1 VLCGHH
7 DTVTCATI
15 VTELDMAVSGAKV
28 TSLSYHFY
36 YFASLA
42 PKMGAKHCSQHVCL
56 SFHISHVQT
65 SPNCLCMLPVTVAR
79 SCSDDSVHYIL
90 PVLWMTSCF
99 HIMGQIR
106 AWSLQCSE
114 LFSVTRQVAP
124 LNCAP
129 GGSLLLLIALFM
141 YVYNLR

>member
-7 DTVTCATI
+7 DTVTCVTI

-28 TSLSYHFY
+28 TSLSYDFY

-56 SFHISHVQT
+56 SIHISHVHT

-79 SCSDDSVHYIL
+79 FCSDDSVHNIL
-90 PVLWMTSCF
+90 PVLLMTSCL
-99 HIMGQIR
+99 HVICQNR

-114 LFSVTRQVAP
+114 LFSVTRQVVP

-141 YVYNLR
+141 YVYNLQ